1 VANFRYDLKPEL
13 AKDPYSTAKEKGIG
27 RFSQIESGDYDK
39 FNSECD
45 RTMVGFVQNMPSK
58 SGKNG
63 TLAQH

>member
-1 VANFRYDLKPEL
+1 MANFRYDLKPEL

-45 RTMVGFVQNMPSK
+45 RTMVGFV
-58 SGKNG
+58 
-63 TLAQH
+63 